1 MKSFLDKDFLLQTE
15 TAQNLFHK
23 YAENEPIFDFHN
35 HLSPQEMYENKTLGN
50 LANAWLDHDHYKWR
64 AMRAAGVPEE
74 LITGH
79 IRIDGT
85 VKSDEELK
93 KTLKQVQGDGADRTC
108 HAELVSA
115 SYSRE
120 SFDYSRYLAF
130 VRTLQ
135 NCVGNPLYHWSHLE
149 LQRYFGVN
157 EPITEANAKEIW
169 DKCNALLAK
178 PEFAPRGLLEKLNVK
193 ALCTTDDPLDSLEY
207 HKKLAAEWKNVKV
220 LPSFRPDLAINAEN
234 PAYPA
239 YISKLQEVTGV
250 KIKSIDDM
258 IKAFG
263 LRMDYFKSC
272 GSVVSDHS
280 LETDF
285 YMPTNFDDVNYIFK
299 KAWIGKKLN
308 HDELAQYKGYVLQ
321 ELGKLYAQ
329 KGFVMQI
336 HIGAL
341 RDQNGAML
349 AAAGKNIGEDSLHD
363 FNYASQLG
371 AVLNGIYSGTLKQV
385 QGDESCN
392 ESHAELVSASPKVI
406 LYNLNPKDNDA
417 LASMAAN
424 FRNCIFGPAW
434 WFCDHKDGIEEQI
447 RVYARTSTLGNYVGM
462 LTDSRSFLSYPRHEY
477 FRRILCNYIGN
488 LVENGEFPYDEKL
501 LGEMVKNIS
510 YKNSLKFFE

>member
-1 MKSFLDKDFLLQTE
+1 MTSFMNNDFLLQTD
-15 TAQNLFHK
+15 TAKQLYHSF
-23 YAENEPIFDFHN
+23 ASQEPIFDFHN
-35 HLSPQEMYENKTLGN
+35 HLYPMEIFENKSLGN

-74 LITGH
+74 VITGH
-79 IRIDGT
+79 IRKDGS
-85 VKSDEELK
+85 VKSDEERGGK
-93 KTLKQVQGDGADRTC
+93 EAVEKADY
-108 HAELVSA
+108 E
-115 SYSRE
+115 
-120 SFDYSRYLAF
+120 RYLAF
-130 VRTLQ
+130 VKTLQ
-135 NCVGNPLYHWSHLE
+135 GCIGNPLYHWSHLE
-149 LQRYFGVN
+149 LQRYFDVK
-157 EPITEANAKEIW
+157 EPVTEDNAKQIW
-169 DKCNALLAK
+169 DKCNALLAQ
-178 PEFAPRGLLEKLNVK
+178 PDFAPRGLLEKMNVK

-234 PAYPA
+234 PAYPT
-239 YISKLQEVTGV
+239 YISKLQEMTGI
-250 KIKSIDDM
+250 KITNIDDM

-263 LRMDYFKSC
+263 IRMDYFKSC

-285 YMPTNFDDVNYIFK
+285 YMPTTKDDVNYIFE
-299 KAWIGKKLN
+299 KAWIGKKLS
-308 HDELAQYKGYVLQ
+308 HHELAQYKGYVLQ
-321 ELGKLYAQ
+321 ELGKLYAE

-363 FNYASQLG
+363 FNFASQIG
-371 AVLNGIYSGTLKQV
+371 AVLNGIYSG
-385 QGDESCN
+385 CN
-392 ESHAELVSASPKVI
+392 NSAFRIPHSSFPKVI

-417 LASMAAN
+417 LATMAAN

-434 WFCDHKDGIEEQI
+434 WFNDHKDGIEEQI
-447 RVYARTSTLGNYVGM
+447 RVFARTSVLSSYVGM

-488 LVENGEFPYDEKL
+488 LVENGEFPADEKL
-501 LGEMVKNIS
+501 LGEMVKKISFQNSIDFFNI
-510 YKNSLKFFE
+510 K

>member
-1 MKSFLDKDFLLQTE
+1 MTSFMNNDFLLQTD
-15 TAQNLFHK
+15 TAKQLYHN
-23 YAENEPIFDFHN
+23 YASQEPIFDFHN
-35 HLSPQEMYENKTLGN
+35 HLSPMEIFENKSLGN

-74 LITGH
+74 VITGH
-79 IRIDGT
+79 IRKDGS
-85 VKSDEELK
+85 VKSYEERGGK
-93 KTLKQVQGDGADRTC
+93 EAVEKADY
-108 HAELVSA
+108 E
-115 SYSRE
+115 
-120 SFDYSRYLAF
+120 RYLAF
-130 VRTLQ
+130 VKTLQ
-135 NCVGNPLYHWSHLE
+135 GCIGNPLYHWSHLE
-149 LQRYFGVN
+149 LQRYFDVK
-157 EPITEANAKEIW
+157 EPVTEDNAKQIW
-169 DKCNALLAK
+169 DKCNALLAQ
-178 PEFAPRGLLEKLNVK
+178 PDFAPRGLLEKMNVK

-234 PAYPA
+234 PAYPT
-239 YISKLQEVTGV
+239 YISKLQEMTGI
-250 KIKSIDDM
+250 KITNIDDM

-263 LRMDYFKSC
+263 IRMDYFKSC

-285 YMPTNFDDVNYIFK
+285 YMPTTKDDVNYVFE
-299 KAWIGKKLN
+299 KAWIGKKLS
-308 HDELAQYKGYVLQ
+308 HHELAQYKGYVLI
-321 ELGKLYAQ
+321 ELGKLYAE

-363 FNYASQLG
+363 FNFAPQIG
-371 AVLNGIYSGTLKQV
+371 AVLNGIYSG
-385 QGDESCN
+385 CN
-392 ESHAELVSASPKVI
+392 NSAFRIPHSSFPKVI
-406 LYNLNPKDNDA
+406 LYNLNPKDNEA
-417 LASMAAN
+417 LATMAAN

-434 WFCDHKDGIEEQI
+434 WFNDHKDGIEEQI

-488 LVENGEFPYDEKL
+488 LVENGEFPADEKL
-501 LGEMVKNIS
+501 LGEMVKKISFQNSIDFFNI
-510 YKNSLKFFE
+510 K

>member
-1 MKSFLDKDFLLQTE
+1 MTSFMNNDFLLQTD
-15 TAQNLFHK
+15 TAKQLYHN
-23 YAENEPIFDFHN
+23 YASQEPIFDFHN
-35 HLSPQEMYENKTLGN
+35 HLSPMEIFENKSLGN

-79 IRIDGT
+79 IRKDGS
-85 VKSDEELK
+85 VKSDEERGGK
-93 KTLKQVQGDGADRTC
+93 EAVEKADY
-108 HAELVSA
+108 E
-115 SYSRE
+115 
-120 SFDYSRYLAF
+120 RYLAF
-130 VRTLQ
+130 VKTLQ
-135 NCVGNPLYHWSHLE
+135 GCIGNPLYHWSHLE
-149 LQRYFGVN
+149 LQRYFDVK
-157 EPITEANAKEIW
+157 EPVTEDNAKQIW
-169 DKCNALLAK
+169 DKCNALLAQ
-178 PEFAPRGLLEKLNVK
+178 PDFAPRGLLEKMNVK

-234 PAYPA
+234 PAYPT
-239 YISKLQEVTGV
+239 YISKLQEMTGI
-250 KIKSIDDM
+250 KITNIDDM

-263 LRMDYFKSC
+263 IRMDYFKSC

-285 YMPTNFDDVNYIFK
+285 YMPTTKDDVNYVFE
-299 KAWIGKKLN
+299 KAWIGKKLS
-308 HDELAQYKGYVLQ
+308 HHELAQYKGYVLQ
-321 ELGKLYAQ
+321 ELGKLYAE

-363 FNYASQLG
+363 FNFASQIG
-371 AVLNGIYSGTLKQV
+371 AVLNGIYSG
-385 QGDESCN
+385 CN
-392 ESHAELVSASPKVI
+392 NSAFRIPNSSFPKVI
-406 LYNLNPKDNDA
+406 LYNLNPKDNEA
-417 LASMAAN
+417 LATMAAN

-434 WFCDHKDGIEEQI
+434 WFNDHKDGIEEQI
-447 RVYARTSTLGNYVGM
+447 RVFARTSVLSSYVGM

-488 LVENGEFPYDEKL
+488 LVENGEFPADEKL
-501 LGEMVKNIS
+501 LGEMVKKISFQNSIDFFNI
-510 YKNSLKFFE
+510 K